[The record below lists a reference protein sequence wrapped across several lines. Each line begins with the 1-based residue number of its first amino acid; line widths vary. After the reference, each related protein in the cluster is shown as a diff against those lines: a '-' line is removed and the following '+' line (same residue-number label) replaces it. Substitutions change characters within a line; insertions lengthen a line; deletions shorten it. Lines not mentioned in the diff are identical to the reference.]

1 MIQPAKS
8 THIRTLEQ
16 LRSLSNILDNAVGIP
31 GTRYRVGLDPVL
43 GLLPGVGDYAGAMM
57 SSYIVIQAARLGASR
72 PTLGRMV
79 SNILLES
86 LVGTVPFVGDLFD
99 AGWKA
104 NVKNIAL
111 LEEHLALP
119 QSRKKTDWLF
129 LTLLLGGLLLVLILI
144 TAISVTIFQGV
155 FRFLQFL
162 FQR

>member
-16 LRSLSNILDNAVGIP
+16 LRSLTNLLDNAVGIP

-57 SSYIVIQAARLGASR
+57 SSYIVIQAARMGASR
-72 PTLGRMV
+72 ATLGRMV
-79 SNILLES
+79 SNIILDS
-86 LVGTVPFVGDLFD
+86 FVGMVPLFGDLFD

-104 NVKNIAL
+104 NTKNIAL
-111 LEEHLALP
+111 LEQHLELP
-119 QSRKKTDWLF
+119 QSRQKADWLF
-129 LTLLLGGLLLVLILI
+129 LGLLLGGLLLVLLLV
-144 TAISVTIFQGV
+144 TAISVTLFQGV

-162 FQR
+162 FAR